1 MERIVSASLLS
12 QLAVAAM
19 ALRLPWWLP
28 QNGALHGVLVDHQ
41 LRLNLWVF
49 VFLAI
54 TAQLFLLTA
63 IWMRRRPVVGRGLAK
78 TVALGAISLLF
89 VALMVRSETMW
100 AARYAGGN
108 PAAMQVEVTG
118 VQFAW
123 YFRYPGDDAAFGRT
137 RPELV
142 DAGAGNPL
150 GIDAADTHATD
161 DVVTSELVLPAGR
174 EVDLRLRAQDVI
186 HGFFVP
192 EMRIKQNAMPG
203 DTFHIHFTPQ
213 KPGTYAILCSQICG
227 LGHYRMQA
235 TLRVVSEE
243 EFAAWLRA
251 KEAR

>member
-1 MERIVSASLLS
+1 MSASLLS

-19 ALRLPWWLP
+19 AIRLPWWLP
-28 QNGALHGVLVDHQ
+28 QNGALHGVLVDEQ
-41 LRLNLWVF
+41 LRLNLWIV
-49 VFLAI
+49 VVLAV
-54 TAQLFLLTA
+54 TAQSFLLTA
-63 IWMRRRPVVGRGLAK
+63 IWMRRRPVAGGGLAK
-78 TVALGAISLLF
+78 TLALAAISLLF
-89 VALMVRSETMW
+89 VSLMVRSETLW
-100 AARYAGGN
+100 AARYSGGN
-108 PAAMQVEVTG
+108 PGAMQVEVTG

-123 YFRYPGDDAAFGRT
+123 YFRYPGADAAFGRT
-137 RPELV
+137 RPEMV

-150 GIDAADTHATD
+150 GIDEADSHAQD

-213 KPGTYAILCSQICG
+213 KRGTYGILCSQVCG

-235 TLRVVSEE
+235 TLRVVNED
-243 EFAAWLRA
+243 EFDTWLRT
-251 KEAR
+251 KGAR